1 MELKVI
7 FKLHYIYLLFIIISN
22 CFRKIATCVKPIMRV
37 LYLVADNQIMS

>member
-7 FKLHYIYLLFIIISN
+7 FKLHYIYLLFIIIAN

-37 LYLVADNQIMS
+37 FYLVADNQIMS